1 VANFAK
7 TFFLKYSIYN
17 LFISLCM
24 LLAVASCTNID
35 LYEKTAAIPGQKW
48 SSSFKPSFTFA
59 ITDTSALYQVWFVF
73 RHTEKYNFNNIYI
86 NLRAQVPGQ
95 DTSLQIRQ
103 DVKLATDDRGWLAT
117 GMDDIYEHREPLGPA
132 QTFKAG
138 EYTFTLEQIMR
149 EDPLNHVL
157 DAGIRIEK
165 Q

>member
-1 VANFAK
+1 M
-7 TFFLKYSIYN
+7 KYSFHNHIFFPVIIT
-17 LFISLCM
+17 LFLT
-24 LLAVASCTNID
+24 AFSCTTID
-35 LYEKTAAIPGQKW
+35 LYEKTAPIPGHKW
-48 SSSFKPSFTFA
+48 SSNFKPSFTFS
-59 ITDTSALYQVWFVF
+59 ITDTTAHYQVWFVF

-86 NLRAQVPGQ
+86 NLHAQVPGQ

-103 DVKLATDDRGWLAT
+103 DIRLATDDKGWLAT
-117 GMDDIYEHREPLGPA
+117 GMDDIYEHREPLGPP

>member
-1 VANFAK
+1 
-7 TFFLKYSIYN
+7 
-17 LFISLCM
+17 M
-24 LLAVASCTNID
+24 
-35 LYEKTAAIPGQKW
+35 
-48 SSSFKPSFTFA
+48 
-59 ITDTSALYQVWFVF
+59 
-73 RHTEKYNFNNIYI
+73 H
-86 NLRAQVPGQ
+86 AQVPGQ

-103 DVKLATDDRGWLAT
+103 DIRLATDDKGWLAT
-117 GMDDIYEHREPLGPA
+117 GMDDIYEHREPLGPP